1 MLDGIKMNKEL
12 LKTILL
18 GHVVSG
24 KVLSSD
30 LNDGMM
36 ADTLLPG
43 LQLEFKINLNGAV
56 VNDANIKLVDVE
68 ASNGVIHVIDKV
80 LLPPPGDSTKMS
92 PMKNIVEVAI
102 SHGFKTLVSF
112 LTKADLA
119 DILQGE
125 GPFTVFAP
133 NDEAF
138 AKLPSHILEG
148 IKTNKEH
155 LKNVLLAHV
164 VSGKMLSTDFIDGM
178 TSNSLLENF
187 NLLVTIDMNGLAVN
201 GGKVILGDVEASNG
215 VIHVIDEVILPME
228 DREVRYSWSRSEQK
242 PLNRKRN

>member
-1 MLDGIKMNKEL
+1 LI
-12 LKTILL
+12 LKI
-18 GHVVSG
+18 
-24 KVLSSD
+24 
-30 LNDGMM
+30 
-36 ADTLLPG
+36 
-43 LQLEFKINLNGAV
+43 
-56 VNDANIKLVDVE
+56 
-68 ASNGVIHVIDKV
+68 VI
-80 LLPPPGDSTKMS
+80 S
-92 PMKNIVEVAI
+92 
-102 SHGFKTLVSF
+102 
-112 LTKADLA
+112 
-119 DILQGE
+119 

-228 DREVRYSWSRSEQK
+228 VIFIFLLCCFQRTRSVVVFLLPK
-242 PLNRKRN
+242 IAVLK